1 MPWESDFKDDDDDDE
16 LRCQLLGSANSDVIP
31 GHPSSLRSSQVSN
44 TARTLRIINSQNE
57 VKMIPKDACVF
68 EVGLSQPV
76 QPPCNP
82 HHGLMAVRVG
92 RHFYRVAEAKLCKL
106 NG

>member
-1 MPWESDFKDDDDDDE
+1 MMMMMMSFDVSFWD
-16 LRCQLLGSANSDVIP
+16 LRTVMSSPVIPVRSASYRIKLLGK
-31 GHPSSLRSSQVSN
+31 SSQVSN
-44 TARTLRIINSQNE
+44 SARTLRIINSQNE

-76 QPPCNP
+76 QPP

-92 RHFYRVAEAKLCKL
+92 LHFIMLLKPNYA
-106 NG
+106 N